1 MHNGEKWHV
10 SKAISLSHIATTVIL
25 ILSVVIYITDI
36 EKSVAIHSEQIEAL
50 AERVTNIDQHH
61 IAAFN
66 KIDAKLDKLF
76 DLLYKLSLTQ
86 QSRYE

>member
-1 MHNGEKWHV
+1 V

-50 AERVTNIDQHH
+50 SERVTNIDQHH

-76 DLLYKLSLTQ
+76 DLLYKLSQHTK
-86 QSRYE
+86 